1 MRKTQGFQEKTQGI
15 WQKTQGIWPKTWESA
30 NSELVNVPEF
40 CPKKKPEGH
49 QMLAQCLIC
58 TESLEFRRTFTST
71 ECFLGWI

>member
-40 CPKKKPEGH
+40 CPKKK
-49 QMLAQCLIC
+49 ACLH
-58 TESLEFRRTFTST
+58 SLTSDPGAGSAIN
-71 ECFLGWI
+71 FPGYPYLVK